1 MSNNSENFECQR
13 CGNCCREPGYVHLS
27 KAEVDTCAEFLNIN
41 ITAFTDK
48 YTRLTKQR
56 SGLSL
61 MEQDNGACI
70 FLTEDGE
77 CQIQPVKPQQCRQF
91 PFVWRYKDGQE
102 ICKGWK
108 DE

>member
-1 MSNNSENFECQR
+1 MLKHVFKCQR

-27 KAEVDTCAEFLNIN
+27 AKEIDACAEFLGLSVPE
-41 ITAFTDK
+41 FTGK

-61 MEQDNGACI
+61 VEQNNGACI
-70 FLTEDGE
+70 FLSSNGE
-77 CQIQPVKPQQCRQF
+77 CIIQTVKPLQCQQF
-91 PFVWRYKDGQE
+91 PFSWRYKEGQN

-108 DE
+108 TI